1 MAEKISL
8 VLDTTVKGL
17 EDIVSTTSAAERLTA
32 AIVKQR
38 GEVTSLNS
46 QLKKVEGYQAA
57 IKRMEKLREQSQSA
71 EQSVA
76 KLSQQLEENK
86 QQSNSLRVAYSQT
99 QSEIK
104 GLNNQLKKASGE
116 GAEQLQLQLQ
126 KAQLRLDSLNT
137 EMHQS
142 KVRTSDLNAA
152 YKKASQRVTD
162 LSDKQTKQRDKL
174 RSLASELKESGV
186 NTRRLSDEQK
196 RLEKQSERAT
206 AAIAKQNARMK
217 EMQTIQSRIDSR
229 NAKLSEI
236 GGQATSLAIAAAPV
250 AASIWTAVKNESS
263 FADVKKV
270 VDMSP
275 EEAAQMREWSLK
287 TQASKAGGGLNAND
301 INAMLAAGGQSG
313 ISDLNELKSF
323 VLDSAAMGVAFD
335 MEAGA
340 AGETLATFKAALG
353 LDHQGAVGLA
363 GLANYLS
370 NNSNAKAKD
379 IAGVMARQG
388 ASAQLAGF
396 STNDAAAL
404 SAAMLAAGMGEER
417 SATALKNISG
427 RLTLGG
433 AATKAQQSAL
443 GSIGFDTESLASD
456 MQYNASGTFL
466 EVLEAIKQAPLE
478 EQSALITQIFGEE
491 SKGAVASLVK
501 NTQLFQKTLK
511 LASEDQAVHTKSL
524 KDEFDSRVATT
535 ENGLQLFMNKLNR
548 LSVIIGNALLPALNW
563 VLEPLGNMVTGIAD
577 FAEANQGLT
586 AAVGVGIAGFIAL
599 KGAILAGKAASLI
612 FGNTLDKGKLFRKG
626 LNRETNESGRAA
638 QFATKQ
644 FSRLNQTLW
653 NSGQGGSGHG
663 GRGGGSPATRN
674 RTTRNRTPRT
684 RSRNP
689 LARAYNFVSSAF
701 THRRGALPLALGGGA
716 LAMSPAMAAA
726 QDALDL
732 GGDVAEGIGK
742 GGLNKLIRPLSMA
755 ISGVNIAQALS
766 DGDTKGAITEGGG
779 LLGGMGGASLGAML
793 GTAIL
798 PGIGTVIGGL
808 AGSLLGDLGGEM
820 FGGWLGDKLTNPPD
834 KLMASSE
841 VKEKIEEREK
851 KESIARS
858 LPPIQISAPVY
869 PSPGMDEKQLAQLV
883 NQEVTLALER
893 AFGMSGLAINDSLS
907 ISSIDRG

>member
-1 MAEKISL
+1 MADKISL

-38 GEVTSLNS
+38 GEVISLNS
-46 QLKKVEGYQAA
+46 QLKKVEGYQSA
-57 IKRMEKLREQSQSA
+57 IKRMEKLREQSKNA

-76 KLSQQLEENK
+76 NLGQQLEENK
-86 QQSNSLRVAYSQT
+86 QQATALKVAYSQT

-104 GLNNQLKKASGE
+104 GLNNQLKKASGD

-126 KAQLRLDSLNT
+126 KARLRLDSLNT

-142 KVRTSDLNAA
+142 KVRTSDLNTA

-196 RLEKQSERAT
+196 RLEKQSEKAT
-206 AAIAKQNARMK
+206 AAIAKQNSRMK

-236 GGQATSLAIAAAPV
+236 GSQATSLAIASAPMV
-250 AASIWTAVKNESS
+250 ASVWTAVKNESS

-275 EEAAQMREWSLK
+275 EEAAQLREWSLK

-313 ISDLNELKSF
+313 ISDLNELKRF
-323 VLDSAAMGVAFD
+323 VLDSAEMGVAFD

-353 LDHQGAVGLA
+353 LDHEGAVGLA

-404 SAAMLAAGMGEER
+404 SAAMLATGMGEER

-433 AATKAQQSAL
+433 AATGVQKAAL
-443 GSIGFDTESLASD
+443 GSIGFDAESLASD

-491 SKGAVASLVK
+491 SKGAVASLTK

-524 KDEFDSRVATT
+524 KDEFDSRVSTT

-548 LSVIIGNALLPALNW
+548 LSVIVGNALLPALNW
-563 VLEPLGNMVTGIAD
+563 VLEPLGNLVSGIAD
-577 FAEANQGLT
+577 FAEVNQSLT

-599 KGAILAGKAASLI
+599 KGAMLAGKAASLI
-612 FGNTLDKGKLFRKG
+612 FGNALDKGKLFRTG

-644 FSRLNQTLW
+644 FSRLNETLW
-653 NSGQGGSGHG
+653 NSGRGGSGRG
-663 GRGGGSPATRN
+663 GRSGGSRATRN
-674 RTTRNRTPRT
+674 RAPRT

-689 LARAYNFVSSAF
+689 LARAYSFASSAF
-701 THRRGALPLALGGGA
+701 THNRGALPLALGGGA
-716 LAMSPAMAAA
+716 LAMSPAMAMA

-732 GGDVAEGIGK
+732 GGDLAEGIGK
-742 GGLNKLIRPLSMA
+742 GGLNKFIRPLSMA

-793 GTAIL
+793 GTAVL

-834 KLMASSE
+834 KLMASTE

-851 KESIARS
+851 KESVARS
-858 LPPIQISAPVY
+858 LPPIQISTPIY
-869 PSPGMDEKQLAQLV
+869 PSAGMDEKQLAQLV

-907 ISSIDRG
+907 VSSIDRG

>member
-1 MAEKISL
+1 MADKISL

-38 GEVTSLNS
+38 GEVISLNS
-46 QLKKVEGYQAA
+46 QLKKVEGYQSA
-57 IKRMEKLREQSQSA
+57 IKRMEKLREQSKNA

-76 KLSQQLEENK
+76 NLGQQLEENK
-86 QQSNSLRVAYSQT
+86 QQATALKVAYSQT

-104 GLNNQLKKASGE
+104 GLNNQLKKASGD

-126 KAQLRLDSLNT
+126 KARLRLDSLNT

-142 KVRTSDLNAA
+142 KVRTSDLNTA

-196 RLEKQSERAT
+196 RLEKQSEKAT

-236 GGQATSLAIAAAPV
+236 GSQATSLAIASAPMV
-250 AASIWTAVKNESS
+250 ASVWTAVKNESS

-275 EEAAQMREWSLK
+275 EEAAQLREWSLK

-313 ISDLNELKSF
+313 ISDLNELKRF
-323 VLDSAAMGVAFD
+323 VLDSAEMGVAFD

-353 LDHQGAVGLA
+353 LDHEGAVGLA

-433 AATKAQQSAL
+433 AATGAQKAAL
-443 GSIGFDTESLASD
+443 GSIGFDAESLASD

-466 EVLEAIKQAPLE
+466 EVLEAIKQAPLA

-548 LSVIIGNALLPALNW
+548 LSVIVGNALLPALNW
-563 VLEPLGNMVTGIAD
+563 VLEPLGSMVDGIAD
-577 FAEANQGLT
+577 FAAANQGLT
-586 AAVGVGIAGFIAL
+586 AAVGVGIVGFIAL

-612 FGNTLDKGKLFRKG
+612 FGNTIDKGTLFRKG

-638 QFATKQ
+638 QFAAKQ
-644 FSRLNQTLW
+644 FSRLNDTLW
-653 NSGQGGSGHG
+653 NSGRGGSGRG
-663 GRGGGSPATRN
+663 GRSGGNRSTRS
-674 RTTRNRTPRT
+674 RSPRT

-689 LARAYNFVSSAF
+689 LARAYSFASSAF
-701 THRRGALPLALGGGA
+701 THNRGALPLALGGGA
-716 LAMSPAMAAA
+716 LAMSPAMAMA

-732 GGDVAEGIGK
+732 GGDLAEGIGK
-742 GGLNKLIRPLSMA
+742 GGLNKFIRPLSMA

-793 GTAIL
+793 GTAVL

-858 LPPIQISAPVY
+858 LPPIQISTPIY
-869 PSPGMDEKQLAQLV
+869 PSAGMDEKQLAQLV

-907 ISSIDRG
+907 VSSIDRG

>member
-17 EDIVSTTSAAERLTA
+17 EDIVSTTSAAERLTS

-57 IKRMEKLREQSQSA
+57 IKRMEKLREQSQNA

-76 KLSQQLEENK
+76 NLSQQLEENK

-186 NTRRLSDEQK
+186 NTRRLSDEQT

-250 AASIWTAVKNESS
+250 AASIWTAVKNEYS

-443 GSIGFDTESLASD
+443 GSIGFDAESLASD

-548 LSVIIGNALLPALNW
+548 LSVIVGNALLPALNW

-626 LNRETNESGRAA
+626 LNREPNESGRAA

-644 FSRLNQTLW
+644 FSRLNDTLW
-653 NSGQGGSGHG
+653 NSGRGGSG
-663 GRGGGSPATRN
+663 RGDRKVGSRSTRS
-674 RTTRNRTPRT
+674 RSPRT

-689 LARAYNFVSSAF
+689 LARAYNFASGAF

-808 AGSLLGDLGGEM
+808 AGSLLGDLGGEI

-869 PSPGMDEKQLAQLV
+869 PSAGMDEKQLAQLV

>member
-1 MAEKISL
+1 MADKISL

-38 GEVTSLNS
+38 GEVISLNS
-46 QLKKVEGYQAA
+46 QLKKVEGYQSA
-57 IKRMEKLREQSQSA
+57 IKRMEKLREQSKNA

-76 KLSQQLEENK
+76 NLGQQLEANK
-86 QQSNSLRVAYSQT
+86 QQATALKVAYSQT

-104 GLNNQLKKASGE
+104 GLNNQLKKASGD

-126 KAQLRLDSLNT
+126 KARLRLDSLNT

-142 KVRTSDLNAA
+142 KVRTSDLNTA

-196 RLEKQSERAT
+196 RLEKQSEKAT

-236 GGQATSLAIAAAPV
+236 GSQATSLAIASAPMV
-250 AASIWTAVKNESS
+250 ASVWTAVKNESS

-275 EEAAQMREWSLK
+275 EEAAQLREWSLK

-313 ISDLNELKSF
+313 ISDLNELKRF
-323 VLDSAAMGVAFD
+323 VLDSAEMGVAFD

-353 LDHQGAVGLA
+353 LDHEGAVGLA

-443 GSIGFDTESLASD
+443 GSIGFDAESLASD
-456 MQYNASGTFL
+456 MQSNASGTFL

-524 KDEFDSRVATT
+524 RDEFDSRVATT

-548 LSVIIGNALLPALNW
+548 LSVIVGKALLPALNW
-563 VLEPLGNMVTGIAD
+563 VLEPLGDMVTGIAD

-644 FSRLNQTLW
+644 FSRLNDTLW
-653 NSGQGGSGHG
+653 NSGRGGSGRG
-663 GRGGGSPATRN
+663 GRSGGNRSTRS
-674 RTTRNRTPRT
+674 RSPRT

-689 LARAYNFVSSAF
+689 LARAYSFASSAF
-701 THRRGALPLALGGGA
+701 THNRGALPLALGGGA
-716 LAMSPAMAAA
+716 LAMSPAMAMA

-732 GGDVAEGIGK
+732 GGDLAEGIGK
-742 GGLNKLIRPLSMA
+742 GGLNKFIRPLSMA

-793 GTAIL
+793 GTAVL

-858 LPPIQISAPVY
+858 LPPIQISTPIY
-869 PSPGMDEKQLAQLV
+869 PSAGMDEKQLAQLV

-907 ISSIDRG
+907 VSSIDRG

>member
-1 MAEKISL
+1 MADKISL

-38 GEVTSLNS
+38 GEAISLNS
-46 QLKKVEGYQAA
+46 QLKKVEGYQSA
-57 IKRMEKLREQSQSA
+57 IKRMEKLREQSKNA

-76 KLSQQLEENK
+76 NLGQQLEANK
-86 QQSNSLRVAYSQT
+86 QQATALKVAYSQT

-104 GLNNQLKKASGE
+104 GLNNQLKKVSGD

-126 KAQLRLDSLNT
+126 KARLRLDSLNT

-142 KVRTSDLNAA
+142 KVRTSDLNTA

-196 RLEKQSERAT
+196 RLEKQSEKAT

-236 GGQATSLAIAAAPV
+236 GSQATSLAIASAPMV
-250 AASIWTAVKNESS
+250 ASVWTAVKNESS

-275 EEAAQMREWSLK
+275 EEAAQLREWSLK

-313 ISDLNELKSF
+313 ISDLNELKRF
-323 VLDSAAMGVAFD
+323 VLDSAEMGVAFD

-353 LDHQGAVGLA
+353 LDHEGAVGLA

-433 AATKAQQSAL
+433 AATGAQKAAL
-443 GSIGFDTESLASD
+443 GSIGFDAESLASD
-456 MQYNASGTFL
+456 MQHNASGTFL

-491 SKGAVASLVK
+491 SKGAVASLTK

-511 LASEDQAVHTKSL
+511 LASEDQAIHTKSL
-524 KDEFDSRVATT
+524 KDEFDSRVSTT

-548 LSVIIGNALLPALNW
+548 LSVIVGNALLPALNW
-563 VLEPLGNMVTGIAD
+563 VLEPLGNLVSGIAD
-577 FAEANQGLT
+577 FAEVNQGLT

-599 KGAILAGKAASLI
+599 KGAMLAGKAASLI
-612 FGNTLDKGKLFRKG
+612 FGNALDKGKLFRTG

-644 FSRLNQTLW
+644 FSRLNETLW
-653 NSGQGGSGHG
+653 NSGRGGSGRG
-663 GRGGGSPATRN
+663 GRSGGGRATRN
-674 RTTRNRTPRT
+674 RAPRT

-689 LARAYNFVSSAF
+689 LARAYSFASSAF
-701 THRRGALPLALGGGA
+701 THNRGALPLALGGGA
-716 LAMSPAMAAA
+716 LAMSPAMAMA

-732 GGDVAEGIGK
+732 GGDLAEGIGK
-742 GGLNKLIRPLSMA
+742 GGLNKFIRPLSMA

-793 GTAIL
+793 GTAVL

-858 LPPIQISAPVY
+858 LPPIQISTPIY
-869 PSPGMDEKQLAQLV
+869 PSAGMDEKQLAQLV

-907 ISSIDRG
+907 VSSIDRG

>member
-1 MAEKISL
+1 MADKISL

-38 GEVTSLNS
+38 GEVFSLNS
-46 QLKKVEGYQAA
+46 QLKKVEGYQSA
-57 IKRMEKLREQSQSA
+57 IKRMEKLREQSKNA

-76 KLSQQLEENK
+76 NLGQQLEENK
-86 QQSNSLRVAYSQT
+86 QQATALKVAYSQT

-104 GLNNQLKKASGE
+104 GLNNQLKKASGD

-126 KAQLRLDSLNT
+126 KARLRLDSLNT

-142 KVRTSDLNAA
+142 KVRTSDLNTA

-196 RLEKQSERAT
+196 RLEKQSEKAT

-236 GGQATSLAIAAAPV
+236 GSQATSLAIASAPMV
-250 AASIWTAVKNESS
+250 ASVWTAVKNESS

-275 EEAAQMREWSLK
+275 EEAAQLREWSLK

-313 ISDLNELKSF
+313 ISDLNELKRF
-323 VLDSAAMGVAFD
+323 VLDSAEMGVAFD

-353 LDHQGAVGLA
+353 LDHEGAVGLA

-433 AATKAQQSAL
+433 AATGAQKAAL
-443 GSIGFDTESLASD
+443 GSIGFDAESLASD

-491 SKGAVASLVK
+491 SKGAVASLTK

-511 LASEDQAVHTKSL
+511 LASEDQAIHTKSL
-524 KDEFDSRVATT
+524 KDEFDSRVSTT

-548 LSVIIGNALLPALNW
+548 LSVIVGNALLPALNW
-563 VLEPLGNMVTGIAD
+563 VLEPLGNLVSGIAD
-577 FAEANQGLT
+577 FAEVNQGLT

-599 KGAILAGKAASLI
+599 KGAMLAGKAASLI
-612 FGNTLDKGKLFRKG
+612 FGNALDKGKLFRTG

-644 FSRLNQTLW
+644 FSRLNETLW
-653 NSGQGGSGHG
+653 NSGRGGSGRG
-663 GRGGGSPATRN
+663 GRSGGSRATRN
-674 RTTRNRTPRT
+674 RAPRT

-689 LARAYNFVSSAF
+689 LARAYSFASSAF
-701 THRRGALPLALGGGA
+701 THNRGALPLALGGGA
-716 LAMSPAMAAA
+716 LAMSPAMAMA

-732 GGDVAEGIGK
+732 GGDLAEGIGK
-742 GGLNKLIRPLSMA
+742 GGFNKFIRPLSMA

-793 GTAIL
+793 GTAVL

-834 KLMASSE
+834 KLMASTE

-851 KESIARS
+851 KESVARS
-858 LPPIQISAPVY
+858 LPPIQISTPIY
-869 PSPGMDEKQLAQLV
+869 PSAGMDEKQLAQLV

-907 ISSIDRG
+907 VSSIDRG

>member
-1 MAEKISL
+1 MADKISL

-32 AIVKQR
+32 AIAKQR
-38 GEVTSLNS
+38 GEVISLNS
-46 QLKKVEGYQAA
+46 QLKKVEGYQSA
-57 IKRMEKLREQSQSA
+57 IKRMEKLREQSKNA

-76 KLSQQLEENK
+76 NLGQQLEANK
-86 QQSNSLRVAYSQT
+86 QQATALKVAYSQT

-104 GLNNQLKKASGE
+104 GLNNQLKKASGD

-126 KAQLRLDSLNT
+126 KARLRLDSLNT

-142 KVRTSDLNAA
+142 KVRTSDLNTA

-196 RLEKQSERAT
+196 RLEKQSEKAT

-236 GGQATSLAIAAAPV
+236 GSQATSLAIASAPMV
-250 AASIWTAVKNESS
+250 ASVWTAVKNESS

-275 EEAAQMREWSLK
+275 EEAAQLREWSLK

-313 ISDLNELKSF
+313 ISDLNELKRF
-323 VLDSAAMGVAFD
+323 VLDSAEMGVAFD

-353 LDHQGAVGLA
+353 LDHEGAVGLA

-433 AATKAQQSAL
+433 AATGAQKAAL
-443 GSIGFDTESLASD
+443 GSIGFDAESLASD

-491 SKGAVASLVK
+491 SKGAVASLTK

-524 KDEFDSRVATT
+524 KDEFDSRVSTT

-548 LSVIIGNALLPALNW
+548 LSVIVGNALLPALNW
-563 VLEPLGNMVTGIAD
+563 VLEPLGNLVSGIAD
-577 FAEANQGLT
+577 FAEVNQSLT

-599 KGAILAGKAASLI
+599 KGAMLAGKAASLI
-612 FGNTLDKGKLFRKG
+612 FGNALDKGKLFRTG

-644 FSRLNQTLW
+644 FSRLNETLW
-653 NSGQGGSGHG
+653 NSGRGGSGRG
-663 GRGGGSPATRN
+663 GRSGGSRATRN
-674 RTTRNRTPRT
+674 RAPRT

-689 LARAYNFVSSAF
+689 LARAYSFASSAF
-701 THRRGALPLALGGGA
+701 THNRGALPLALGGGA
-716 LAMSPAMAAA
+716 LAMSPAMAMA

-732 GGDVAEGIGK
+732 GGDLAEGIGK
-742 GGLNKLIRPLSMA
+742 GGLNKFIRPLSMA

-793 GTAIL
+793 GTAVL

-834 KLMASSE
+834 KLMASTE
-841 VKEKIEEREK
+841 VKENIEEREK
-851 KESIARS
+851 KESVARS
-858 LPPIQISAPVY
+858 LPPIQISTPIY
-869 PSPGMDEKQLAQLV
+869 PSAGMDEKQLAQLV

-907 ISSIDRG
+907 VSSIDRG

>member
-1 MAEKISL
+1 MADKISL

-38 GEVTSLNS
+38 GEVISLNS
-46 QLKKVEGYQAA
+46 QLKKVEGYQSA
-57 IKRMEKLREQSQSA
+57 IKRMEKLREQSKNA

-76 KLSQQLEENK
+76 NLGQQLEENK
-86 QQSNSLRVAYSQT
+86 QQATALKVAYSQT

-104 GLNNQLKKASGE
+104 GLNNQLKKASGD

-126 KAQLRLDSLNT
+126 KAQFRLSSLNT
-137 EMHQS
+137 ELHQN
-142 KVRTSDLNAA
+142 KVNTSDLNSD
-152 YKKASQRVTD
+152 YKRASQRVTD

-196 RLEKQSERAT
+196 RLEKQSEKAT

-217 EMQTIQSRIDSR
+217 EMQTIQSRIESR

-236 GGQATSLAIAAAPV
+236 GSQATSLAIASAPMV
-250 AASIWTAVKNESS
+250 ASVWTAVKNESS

-275 EEAAQMREWSLK
+275 EEAAQLREWSLK

-313 ISDLNELKSF
+313 ISDLNELKRF
-323 VLDSAAMGVAFD
+323 VLDSAEMGVAFD

-353 LDHQGAVGLA
+353 LDHEGAVGLA

-404 SAAMLAAGMGEER
+404 SAAMLATGMGEER

-433 AATKAQQSAL
+433 AATGAQKAAL
-443 GSIGFDTESLASD
+443 GSIGFDAESLASD

-491 SKGAVASLVK
+491 SKGAVASLTK

-524 KDEFDSRVATT
+524 KDEFDSRVSTT

-548 LSVIIGNALLPALNW
+548 LSVIVGNALLPALNW
-563 VLEPLGNMVTGIAD
+563 VLEPLGNLVSGIAD
-577 FAEANQGLT
+577 FAEVNQGLT

-599 KGAILAGKAASLI
+599 KGAMLAGKAASLI
-612 FGNTLDKGKLFRKG
+612 FGNALDKGKLFRTG

-644 FSRLNQTLW
+644 FSRLNETLW
-653 NSGQGGSGHG
+653 NSGRGGSGRG
-663 GRGGGSPATRN
+663 GRSGGGRATRN
-674 RTTRNRTPRT
+674 RAPRT

-689 LARAYNFVSSAF
+689 LARAYSFASSAF
-701 THRRGALPLALGGGA
+701 THNRGALPLALGGGA
-716 LAMSPAMAAA
+716 LAMSPAMAMA

-732 GGDVAEGIGK
+732 GGDLAEGIGK
-742 GGLNKLIRPLSMA
+742 GGLNKFIRPLSMA

-793 GTAIL
+793 GTAVL

-834 KLMASSE
+834 KLMASTE

-851 KESIARS
+851 KESVARS

-907 ISSIDRG
+907 VSSIDRG

>member
-1 MAEKISL
+1 MADKISL
-8 VLDTTVKGL
+8 VLDTTVKGM

-46 QLKKVEGYQAA
+46 QLKKVEGYQSA
-57 IKRMEKLREQSQSA
+57 IKRMEKLREQSKNA

-76 KLSQQLEENK
+76 KLGQQLEENK
-86 QQSNSLRVAYSQT
+86 QQSLALRTSYSQT

-116 GAEQLQLQLQ
+116 GAEQLKVQLQR
-126 KAQLRLDSLNT
+126 AQLRLETLNT
-137 EMHQS
+137 EIHQS
-142 KVRTSDLNAA
+142 KVRTSDLNSA
-152 YKKASQRVTD
+152 YKKASLRVSD
-162 LSDKQTKQRDKL
+162 LTDKQTKQRDKL
-174 RSLASELKESGV
+174 RGLASELKESGV
-186 NTRRLSDEQK
+186 NTRRLGDEQK

-236 GGQATSLAIAAAPV
+236 GGQATSLAIASAPM
-250 AASIWTAVKNESS
+250 AASVWTAVKNESS

-433 AATKAQQSAL
+433 AATGAQKAAL
-443 GSIGFDTESLASD
+443 GSIGFDAESLASD
-456 MQYNASGTFL
+456 MQYNASGTLL
-466 EVLEAIKQAPLE
+466 EVLDAIKQAPLE

-491 SKGAVASLVK
+491 AKGAVASLVK

-524 KDEFDSRVATT
+524 KDEFDSRVSTT
-535 ENGLQLFMNKLNR
+535 ENGIQLFMNKLNR
-548 LSVIIGNALLPALNW
+548 LSVIVGNALLPALNW
-563 VLEPLGNMVTGIAD
+563 VLEPLGDMVTSIAD

-586 AAVGVGIAGFIAL
+586 AAVGIGIAGFIAL

-638 QFATKQ
+638 QFAAKQ
-644 FSRLNQTLW
+644 FSRLNDTLW
-653 NSGQGGSGHG
+653 NSGRGGSGRG
-663 GRGGGSPATRN
+663 GRSGGSRSTRS
-674 RTTRNRTPRT
+674 RSPRA

-689 LARAYNFVSSAF
+689 LARAYNFASGAF

-726 QDALDL
+726 QDALDF

-841 VKEKIEEREK
+841 VKEKIEERGR

-869 PSPGMDEKQLAQLV
+869 PSAGMDEKQLAQLV

>member
-1 MAEKISL
+1 MADKISL

-38 GEVTSLNS
+38 GEVISLNS
-46 QLKKVEGYQAA
+46 QLKKVEGYQSA
-57 IKRMEKLREQSQSA
+57 IKRMEKLREQSKNA

-76 KLSQQLEENK
+76 NLGQQLEENK
-86 QQSNSLRVAYSQT
+86 QQATALKVAYSQT

-104 GLNNQLKKASGE
+104 GLNNQLKKASGD

-126 KAQLRLDSLNT
+126 KARLRLDSLNT

-142 KVRTSDLNAA
+142 KVRTSDLNTA

-196 RLEKQSERAT
+196 RLEKQSEKAT
-206 AAIAKQNARMK
+206 AAIAKQNSRMK

-236 GGQATSLAIAAAPV
+236 GSQATSLAIASAPMV
-250 AASIWTAVKNESS
+250 ASVWTAVKNESS

-275 EEAAQMREWSLK
+275 EEAAQLREWSLK

-301 INAMLAAGGQSG
+301 INAMLATGGQSG
-313 ISDLNELKSF
+313 ISDLNELKRF
-323 VLDSAAMGVAFD
+323 VLDSAEMGVAFD

-353 LDHQGAVGLA
+353 LDHEGAVGLA

-404 SAAMLAAGMGEER
+404 SAAMLATGMGEER

-433 AATKAQQSAL
+433 AATGVQKAAL
-443 GSIGFDTESLASD
+443 GSIGFDAESLASD

-491 SKGAVASLVK
+491 SKGAVASLTK

-524 KDEFDSRVATT
+524 KDEFDSRVSTT

-548 LSVIIGNALLPALNW
+548 LSVIVGNALLPALNW
-563 VLEPLGNMVTGIAD
+563 VLEPLGNLVSGIAD
-577 FAEANQGLT
+577 FAEVNQSLT

-599 KGAILAGKAASLI
+599 KGAMLAGKAASLI
-612 FGNTLDKGKLFRKG
+612 FGNALDKGKLFRTG

-644 FSRLNQTLW
+644 FSRLNETLW
-653 NSGQGGSGHG
+653 NSGRGGSGRG
-663 GRGGGSPATRN
+663 GRSGGSRATRN
-674 RTTRNRTPRT
+674 RAPRT

-689 LARAYNFVSSAF
+689 LARAYSFASSAF
-701 THRRGALPLALGGGA
+701 THNRGALPLALGGGA
-716 LAMSPAMAAA
+716 LAMSPAMAMA

-732 GGDVAEGIGK
+732 GGDLAEGIGK
-742 GGLNKLIRPLSMA
+742 GGLNKFIRPLSMA

-793 GTAIL
+793 GTAVL

-834 KLMASSE
+834 KLMASTE
-841 VKEKIEEREK
+841 VKENIEEREK
-851 KESIARS
+851 KESVARS
-858 LPPIQISAPVY
+858 LPPIQISTPIY
-869 PSPGMDEKQLAQLV
+869 PSAGMDEKQLAQLV

-907 ISSIDRG
+907 VSSIDRG

>member
-86 QQSNSLRVAYSQT
+86 QQSNSLRAAYSQT

-142 KVRTSDLNAA
+142 KVRTSDLNTA

-162 LSDKQTKQRDKL
+162 LSDKQIKQRDKL
-174 RSLASELKESGV
+174 RSLASELKESGI

-275 EEAAQMREWSLK
+275 EEAAQMHEWSLK
-287 TQASKAGGGLNAND
+287 TQASKAGGGLSAND

-443 GSIGFDTESLASD
+443 GSIGFDAESLASD

-548 LSVIIGNALLPALNW
+548 LSVIVGNALLPALNW
-563 VLEPLGNMVTGIAD
+563 VLEPLGDMVTGIAN

-644 FSRLNQTLW
+644 FSRLNDTLW
-653 NSGQGGSGHG
+653 NSGRGGSGRG
-663 GRGGGSPATRN
+663 GRSGGSLSTRS
-674 RTTRNRTPRT
+674 RSLRT

-689 LARAYNFVSSAF
+689 LARAYNFASGAF

-869 PSPGMDEKQLAQLV
+869 PSAGMDEKQLAQLV
-883 NQEVTLALER
+883 NQEVTIALER

>member
-1 MAEKISL
+1 MADKISL

-17 EDIVSTTSAAERLTA
+17 EDIVSTTSAAERLTT

-38 GEVTSLNS
+38 GEVISLNS
-46 QLKKVEGYQAA
+46 QLKKVEGYQSA
-57 IKRMEKLREQSQSA
+57 IKRMEKLREQSKNA

-76 KLSQQLEENK
+76 NLGQQLEANK
-86 QQSNSLRVAYSQT
+86 QQATALKVAYSQT

-104 GLNNQLKKASGE
+104 GLNNQLKKASGD

-126 KAQLRLDSLNT
+126 KARLRLDSLNT

-142 KVRTSDLNAA
+142 KVRTSDLNSA

-196 RLEKQSERAT
+196 RLEKQSEKAT

-236 GGQATSLAIAAAPV
+236 GSQATSLAIASAPMV
-250 AASIWTAVKNESS
+250 ASVWTAVKNESS

-275 EEAAQMREWSLK
+275 EEAAQLREWSLK

-313 ISDLNELKSF
+313 ISDLNELKRF
-323 VLDSAAMGVAFD
+323 VLDSAEMGVAFD

-353 LDHQGAVGLA
+353 LDHEGAVGLA

-404 SAAMLAAGMGEER
+404 SAAMLATGIGEER

-433 AATKAQQSAL
+433 AATGAQKAAL
-443 GSIGFDTESLASD
+443 GSIGFDAESLASD

-466 EVLEAIKQAPLE
+466 DVLEAIKQAPLE

-491 SKGAVASLVK
+491 SKGAVASLTK

-524 KDEFDSRVATT
+524 KDEFDSRVSTT

-548 LSVIIGNALLPALNW
+548 LSVIVGNALLPALNW
-563 VLEPLGNMVTGIAD
+563 VLEPLGNLVSGIAD
-577 FAEANQGLT
+577 FAEVNQSLT

-599 KGAILAGKAASLI
+599 KGAMLAGKAASLI
-612 FGNTLDKGKLFRKG
+612 FGNALDKGKLFRTS

-644 FSRLNQTLW
+644 FSRLNETLW
-653 NSGQGGSGHG
+653 NSGRGGSGRG
-663 GRGGGSPATRN
+663 GRSGGSRATRN
-674 RTTRNRTPRT
+674 RAPRT

-689 LARAYNFVSSAF
+689 LARAYSFASSAF
-701 THRRGALPLALGGGA
+701 THNRGALPLALGGGA
-716 LAMSPAMAAA
+716 LAMSPAMAMA

-732 GGDVAEGIGK
+732 GGDLAEGIGK
-742 GGLNKLIRPLSMA
+742 GGLNKFIRPLSMA

-793 GTAIL
+793 GTAVL

-834 KLMASSE
+834 KLMASTE

-851 KESIARS
+851 KESVARS
-858 LPPIQISAPVY
+858 LPPIQISTPIY
-869 PSPGMDEKQLAQLV
+869 PSAGMDEKQLAQLV

-907 ISSIDRG
+907 VSSIDRG

>member
-1 MAEKISL
+1 MADKISL

-38 GEVTSLNS
+38 GEVISLNS
-46 QLKKVEGYQAA
+46 QLKKVEGYQSA
-57 IKRMEKLREQSQSA
+57 IKRMEKLREQSKNA

-76 KLSQQLEENK
+76 NLGQQLEENK
-86 QQSNSLRVAYSQT
+86 QQATALKVAYSQT

-104 GLNNQLKKASGE
+104 GLNNQLKKASGD

-126 KAQLRLDSLNT
+126 KARLRLDSLNT

-142 KVRTSDLNAA
+142 KVRTSDLNTA

-196 RLEKQSERAT
+196 RLEKQSEKAT

-236 GGQATSLAIAAAPV
+236 GSQATSLAIASAPMV
-250 AASIWTAVKNESS
+250 ASVWTAVKNESS

-275 EEAAQMREWSLK
+275 EEAAQLREWSLK

-313 ISDLNELKSF
+313 ISDLNELKRF
-323 VLDSAAMGVAFD
+323 VLDSAEMGVAFD

-353 LDHQGAVGLA
+353 LDHEGAVGLA

-433 AATKAQQSAL
+433 AATGAQKAAL
-443 GSIGFDTESLASD
+443 GSIGFDAESLASD

-491 SKGAVASLVK
+491 SKGAVASLTK

-524 KDEFDSRVATT
+524 KDEFDSRVSTT

-548 LSVIIGNALLPALNW
+548 LSVIVGNALLPALNW
-563 VLEPLGNMVTGIAD
+563 VLEPLGNLVSGIAD
-577 FAEANQGLT
+577 FAEVNQGLT

-599 KGAILAGKAASLI
+599 KGAMLAGKAASLI
-612 FGNTLDKGKLFRKG
+612 FGNALDKGKLFRTG

-644 FSRLNQTLW
+644 FSRLNDTLW
-653 NSGQGGSGHG
+653 NSGRGGSGRG
-663 GRGGGSPATRN
+663 GRSGGGRATR
-674 RTTRNRTPRT
+674 TRAPRT

-689 LARAYNFVSSAF
+689 LARAYSFASSAF
-701 THRRGALPLALGGGA
+701 THNRGALPLALGGGA
-716 LAMSPAMAAA
+716 LAMSPAMAMA

-732 GGDVAEGIGK
+732 GGDLAEGIGK
-742 GGLNKLIRPLSMA
+742 GGLNKFIRPLSMA

-766 DGDTKGAITEGGG
+766 DGDAKGAITEGGG

-793 GTAIL
+793 GTAVL

-834 KLMASSE
+834 KLMASTE

-851 KESIARS
+851 KESVARS
-858 LPPIQISAPVY
+858 LPPIQISTPIY
-869 PSPGMDEKQLAQLV
+869 PSAGMDEKQLAQLV

-907 ISSIDRG
+907 VSSIDRG

>member
-1 MAEKISL
+1 MADKISL

-38 GEVTSLNS
+38 GEVISLNS
-46 QLKKVEGYQAA
+46 QLKKVEGYQSA
-57 IKRMEKLREQSQSA
+57 IKRMEKLREQSKNA

-76 KLSQQLEENK
+76 NLGQQLEANK
-86 QQSNSLRVAYSQT
+86 QQATALKVAYSQT

-104 GLNNQLKKASGE
+104 GLNNQLKKASGD

-126 KAQLRLDSLNT
+126 KARLRLDSLNT

-142 KVRTSDLNAA
+142 KVRTSDLNTA

-196 RLEKQSERAT
+196 RLEKQSEKAT

-217 EMQTIQSRIDSR
+217 EMQTIQSRIESR

-236 GGQATSLAIAAAPV
+236 GSQATSLAIASAPMV
-250 AASIWTAVKNESS
+250 ASVWTAVKNESS

-275 EEAAQMREWSLK
+275 EEAAQLREWSLK

-313 ISDLNELKSF
+313 ISDLNELKRF
-323 VLDSAAMGVAFD
+323 VLDSAEMGVAFD

-353 LDHQGAVGLA
+353 LDHEGAVGLA

-433 AATKAQQSAL
+433 AATGAQKAAL
-443 GSIGFDTESLASD
+443 GSIGFDAESLASD

-491 SKGAVASLVK
+491 SKGAVASLTK

-524 KDEFDSRVATT
+524 KDEFDSRVSTT

-548 LSVIIGNALLPALNW
+548 LSVIVGNALLPALNW
-563 VLEPLGNMVTGIAD
+563 VLEPLGNLVSGIAD
-577 FAEANQGLT
+577 FAEVNQGLT

-599 KGAILAGKAASLI
+599 KGAMLAGKAASLI
-612 FGNTLDKGKLFRKG
+612 FGNALDKGKLFRTG

-644 FSRLNQTLW
+644 FSRLNETLW
-653 NSGQGGSGHG
+653 NSGRGGSGRG
-663 GRGGGSPATRN
+663 GRSGGSRATRN
-674 RTTRNRTPRT
+674 RAPRT

-689 LARAYNFVSSAF
+689 LARAYSFASSAL
-701 THRRGALPLALGGGA
+701 THNRGALPLALGGGA
-716 LAMSPAMAAA
+716 LAMSPVMAMA

-732 GGDVAEGIGK
+732 GGDLAEGIGK
-742 GGLNKLIRPLSMA
+742 GGLNKFIRPLSMA

-793 GTAIL
+793 GTAVL

-820 FGGWLGDKLTNPPD
+820 FGGWLGGKLTNPPD

-858 LPPIQISAPVY
+858 LPPIQISTPIY
-869 PSPGMDEKQLAQLV
+869 PSAGMDEKQLAQLV

-907 ISSIDRG
+907 VSSIDRG

>member
-46 QLKKVEGYQAA
+46 QLKKVEGYQSA
-57 IKRMEKLREQSQSA
+57 IKRMEKLREQSQTA

-142 KVRTSDLNAA
+142 KVRTSDLNTA

-443 GSIGFDTESLASD
+443 GSIGFDAVSLASD
-456 MQYNASGTFL
+456 MQNNASGTFL

-548 LSVIIGNALLPALNW
+548 LSVIVGNALLPALNW
-563 VLEPLGNMVTGIAD
+563 VLEPLGDMVTGIAD

-612 FGNTLDKGKLFRKG
+612 FGNTLDKSKLFRKG

-644 FSRLNQTLW
+644 FSRLNDTLW
-653 NSGQGGSGHG
+653 NSGRGGSGRG
-663 GRGGGSPATRN
+663 GRSGGSRSTRS
-674 RTTRNRTPRT
+674 RSPRT

-689 LARAYNFVSSAF
+689 LARAYNFASGAF

-726 QDALDL
+726 QDALDF

-742 GGLNKLIRPLSMA
+742 GGINKLIRPLSMA

-869 PSPGMDEKQLAQLV
+869 PSAGMDEKQLAQLV

>member
-1 MAEKISL
+1 MADKISL
-8 VLDTTVKGL
+8 VLDASVRGI

-46 QLKKVEGYQAA
+46 QLKKVEGYQSA
-57 IKRMEKLREQSQSA
+57 IKRMEKLREQSKNA

-76 KLSQQLEENK
+76 KLGQQLEENK
-86 QQSNSLRVAYSQT
+86 QQSLALRTSYSQT
-99 QSEIK
+99 QFEIK

-116 GAEQLQLQLQ
+116 GAEQLKVQLQR
-126 KAQLRLDSLNT
+126 AQLRLETLNT
-137 EMHQS
+137 EIHQS
-142 KVRTSDLNAA
+142 KVRTSDLNSA
-152 YKKASQRVTD
+152 YKKASQRVSD
-162 LSDKQTKQRDKL
+162 LTDKQTKQRDKL
-174 RSLASELKESGV
+174 RGLASELKESGV

-196 RLEKQSERAT
+196 RLEKQSEKAT

-236 GGQATSLAIAAAPV
+236 GGQATSLAIASAPM
-250 AASIWTAVKNESS
+250 AASVWTAVKNESS

-275 EEAAQMREWSLK
+275 EEAARMREWSLK

-313 ISDLNELKSF
+313 ISDRNELKRF

-340 AGETLATFKAALG
+340 AGDTLATFKAALG
-353 LDHQGAVGLA
+353 LDHEGAVGLA

-370 NNSNAKAKD
+370 SNSNAKAKD

-404 SAAMLAAGMGEER
+404 SAAMLATGMGEER

-433 AATKAQQSAL
+433 AATGAQKAAL
-443 GSIGFDTESLASD
+443 GSIGFDAESLASD

-491 SKGAVASLVK
+491 SKGAVASLTK

-524 KDEFDSRVATT
+524 KDEFDSRVSTT

-548 LSVIIGNALLPALNW
+548 LSVIVGNALLPALNW
-563 VLEPLGNMVTGIAD
+563 ALEPLGDMVMGIAD
-577 FAEANQGLT
+577 FAEVNQGLT

-644 FSRLNQTLW
+644 FSRLNDTLW
-653 NSGQGGSGHG
+653 NSGRGGSGRG
-663 GRGGGSPATRN
+663 GRRGRSSSRRSPKV
-674 RTTRNRTPRT
+674 

-689 LARAYNFVSSAF
+689 LARAYNFASSAF
-701 THRRGALPLALGGGA
+701 AGRRGALPLALGGGA
-716 LAMSPAMAAA
+716 LAMSPAMAMA
-726 QDALDL
+726 QDALDI
-732 GGDVAEGIGK
+732 GGDVAEGIGR

-766 DGDTKGAITEGGG
+766 DGNTKGAITEGGG
-779 LLGGMGGASLGAML
+779 LLGGLGGAGLGAAL
-793 GTAIL
+793 GTAVL

-808 AGSLLGDLGGEM
+808 AGSLIGDLGGELL
-820 FGGWLGDKLTNPPD
+820 GGWLGDKLTNPPD
-834 KLMASSE
+834 KLMASRE
-841 VKEKIEEREK
+841 VKEKIEQRERR
-851 KESIARS
+851 ESIARS
-858 LPPIQISAPVY
+858 FPPVQINLGGIHAA
-869 PSPGMDEKQLAQLV
+869 PGMDEQQLAKQV
-883 NQEVTLALER
+883 NKEVTLALER
-893 AFGMSGLAINDSLS
+893 AFGGMTGLAINDSLS

>member
-142 KVRTSDLNAA
+142 KVRTSDLNTA

-196 RLEKQSERAT
+196 RLEKQSEKAT

-443 GSIGFDTESLASD
+443 GSIGLDAESLASD
-456 MQYNASGTFL
+456 MQNNASGTFL

-501 NTQLFQKTLK
+501 NTQLFQKMLK

-548 LSVIIGNALLPALNW
+548 LSVIVGNALLPALNW
-563 VLEPLGNMVTGIAD
+563 VLEPLGDMVTGIAD

-644 FSRLNQTLW
+644 FSRLNDTLW
-653 NSGQGGSGHG
+653 NSGRGGSGRG
-663 GRGGGSPATRN
+663 GRGGGSRSTRS
-674 RTTRNRTPRT
+674 RSPRA

-689 LARAYNFVSSAF
+689 LARAYNFASSAF

-726 QDALDL
+726 QDALDF

-841 VKEKIEEREK
+841 VKEKIEERER

-869 PSPGMDEKQLAQLV
+869 PSAGMDEKQLAQLV

>member
-1 MAEKISL
+1 MNTRTQPKA
-8 VLDTTVKGL
+8 
-17 EDIVSTTSAAERLTA
+17 TA
-32 AIVKQR
+32 
-38 GEVTSLNS
+38 
-46 QLKKVEGYQAA
+46 LK
-57 IKRMEKLREQSQSA
+57 
-71 EQSVA
+71 
-76 KLSQQLEENK
+76 
-86 QQSNSLRVAYSQT
+86 VAYSQT

-104 GLNNQLKKASGE
+104 GLNNQLKKASGD

-126 KAQLRLDSLNT
+126 KARLRLDSLNT

-142 KVRTSDLNAA
+142 KVRTSDLNTA

-196 RLEKQSERAT
+196 RLEKQSEKAT
-206 AAIAKQNARMK
+206 AAIDKQNARMK

-236 GGQATSLAIAAAPV
+236 GSQATSLAIASAPMV
-250 AASIWTAVKNESS
+250 ASVWTAVKNESS

-275 EEAAQMREWSLK
+275 EEAAQLREWSLK

-313 ISDLNELKSF
+313 ISDLNELKRF
-323 VLDSAAMGVAFD
+323 VLDSAEMGVAFD

-353 LDHQGAVGLA
+353 LDHEGAVGLA
-363 GLANYLS
+363 GLSNYLS

-404 SAAMLAAGMGEER
+404 SAAMLATGMGEER

-433 AATKAQQSAL
+433 AATGAQKAAL
-443 GSIGFDTESLASD
+443 GSIGFDAESLASD

-491 SKGAVASLVK
+491 SKGAVASLTK

-511 LASEDQAVHTKSL
+511 L
-524 KDEFDSRVATT
+524 
-535 ENGLQLFMNKLNR
+535 FMNKLNR
-548 LSVIIGNALLPALNW
+548 LSVIVGNALLPALNW
-563 VLEPLGNMVTGIAD
+563 VLEPLGNLVSGIAD
-577 FAEANQGLT
+577 FAEVNQGLT

-599 KGAILAGKAASLI
+599 KGAMLAGKAASLI
-612 FGNTLDKGKLFRKG
+612 FGNALDKGKLFRTG

-644 FSRLNQTLW
+644 FSRLNETLW
-653 NSGQGGSGHG
+653 NSGLGGP
-663 GRGGGSPATRN
+663 GRGGRSGGSRATRN
-674 RTTRNRTPRT
+674 RAPRT

-689 LARAYNFVSSAF
+689 LARAYSFASSAF
-701 THRRGALPLALGGGA
+701 THNRGALPLALGGGA
-716 LAMSPAMAAA
+716 LAMSPAIAMA

-732 GGDVAEGIGK
+732 GGDLAEGIGK
-742 GGLNKLIRPLSMA
+742 GGLNKFIRPLSMA

-779 LLGGMGGASLGAML
+779 LLGGMGGASLGSML
-793 GTAIL
+793 GTAVL

-834 KLMASSE
+834 KLMASTE

-851 KESIARS
+851 KESVARS

-869 PSPGMDEKQLAQLV
+869 PSAGMDEKQLAQLV

-907 ISSIDRG
+907 VSSIDRG

>member
-1 MAEKISL
+1 MADKISL

-38 GEVTSLNS
+38 GEVFSLNS
-46 QLKKVEGYQAA
+46 QLKKVEGYQSA
-57 IKRMEKLREQSQSA
+57 IKRMEKLREQSKNA

-76 KLSQQLEENK
+76 NLGQQLEENK
-86 QQSNSLRVAYSQT
+86 QQATALKVAYSQT

-104 GLNNQLKKASGE
+104 GLNNQLKKASGD

-126 KAQLRLDSLNT
+126 KARLRLDSLNT

-142 KVRTSDLNAA
+142 KVRTSDLNTA

-196 RLEKQSERAT
+196 RLEKQSEKAT

-236 GGQATSLAIAAAPV
+236 GSQATSLAIASAPMV
-250 AASIWTAVKNESS
+250 ASVWTAVKNESS

-275 EEAAQMREWSLK
+275 EEAAQLREWSLK

-313 ISDLNELKSF
+313 ISDLNELKRF
-323 VLDSAAMGVAFD
+323 VLDSAEMGVAFD
-335 MEAGA
+335 MEASA

-353 LDHQGAVGLA
+353 LDHEGAVGLA

-404 SAAMLAAGMGEER
+404 SAAMLATGMGEER

-433 AATKAQQSAL
+433 AATGAQKAAL
-443 GSIGFDTESLASD
+443 GSIGFDAESLASD

-491 SKGAVASLVK
+491 SKGAVASLTK

-524 KDEFDSRVATT
+524 KDEFDSRVSTT

-548 LSVIIGNALLPALNW
+548 LSVIVGNALLPALNW
-563 VLEPLGNMVTGIAD
+563 VLEPLGNLVSGIAD
-577 FAEANQGLT
+577 FAEVNQSLT

-599 KGAILAGKAASLI
+599 KGAMLAGKAASLI
-612 FGNTLDKGKLFRKG
+612 FGNALDKGKLFRTG

-644 FSRLNQTLW
+644 FSRLNETLW
-653 NSGQGGSGHG
+653 NSGRGGSGRG
-663 GRGGGSPATRN
+663 GRSGGSRATRN
-674 RTTRNRTPRT
+674 RAPRT

-689 LARAYNFVSSAF
+689 LARAYSFASSAF
-701 THRRGALPLALGGGA
+701 THNRGALPLALGGGA
-716 LAMSPAMAAA
+716 LAMSPAMAMA

-732 GGDVAEGIGK
+732 GGDLAEGIGK
-742 GGLNKLIRPLSMA
+742 GGLNKFIRPLSMA

-766 DGDTKGAITEGGG
+766 DGDAKGAITEGGG

-793 GTAIL
+793 GTAVL

-834 KLMASSE
+834 KLMASTE

-851 KESIARS
+851 KESVARS
-858 LPPIQISAPVY
+858 LPPIQISTPIY
-869 PSPGMDEKQLAQLV
+869 PSAGMDEKQLAQLV

-907 ISSIDRG
+907 VSSIDRG

>member
-335 MEAGA
+335 MEAGD
-340 AGETLATFKAALG
+340 AGKTLATFKAALG
-353 LDHQGAVGLA
+353 LDHEGAVGLA
-363 GLANYLS
+363 GLANYIS
-370 NNSNAKAKD
+370 NNTNAHAKD

-404 SAAMLAAGMGEER
+404 SGAMLAAGMNEER
-417 SATALKNISG
+417 AATALKNISG

-433 AATKAQQSAL
+433 AATGTQKAAF
-443 GSIGFDTESLASD
+443 GSIGFDAESLAAD

-524 KDEFDSRVATT
+524 KDEFESRIATSET
-535 ENGLQLFMNKLNR
+535 NMQLFLNKLNS
-548 LSVIIGNALLPALNW
+548 LSVIVGTALLPALNW
-563 VLEPLGNMVTGIAD
+563 VLEPLGSMVDGIAD
-577 FAEANQGLT
+577 FAAANQGLT
-586 AAVGVGIAGFIAL
+586 AAVGIGIAGFIAL

-644 FSRLNQTLW
+644 FSRLNDTLW
-653 NSGQGGSGHG
+653 NSGRGGSGRG
-663 GRGGGSPATRN
+663 GRSGGSRSTRS
-674 RTTRNRTPRT
+674 RSPRT

-689 LARAYNFVSSAF
+689 LARAYNFASGAF

-726 QDALDL
+726 QDALDF

-742 GGLNKLIRPLSMA
+742 GVLNKLIRPLSMA

-869 PSPGMDEKQLAQLV
+869 PSAGMDEKQLAQLV

>member
-1 MAEKISL
+1 MADKISL
-8 VLDTTVKGL
+8 VLDTTVKGI
-17 EDIVSTTSAAERLTA
+17 EDIVSTSSAAERLTEV
-32 AIVKQR
+32 IVKQR
-38 GEVTSLNS
+38 AEVISLNS

-57 IKRMEKLREQSQSA
+57 IKRMEKLREQSQQA
-71 EQSVA
+71 GRRVQS
-76 KLSQQLEENK
+76 LGQQLETSKEQGNR
-86 QQSNSLRVAYSQT
+86 LRVFYSQT

-104 GLNNQLKKASGE
+104 GLNHQLKKASGE
-116 GAEQLQLQLQ
+116 GAEQLRLQLQ
-126 KAQLRLDSLNT
+126 KAQFRLSSLNT
-137 EMHQS
+137 ELHQN
-142 KVRTSDLNAA
+142 KVNTSDLNSD
-152 YKKASQRVTD
+152 YKRASQRVTD

-196 RLEKQSERAT
+196 RLEKQSEKAT

-217 EMQTIQSRIDSR
+217 EMQAIQSRIDSR

-236 GGQATSLAIAAAPV
+236 GSQATSLAIASAPMV
-250 AASIWTAVKNESS
+250 ASVWTAVKNESS

-275 EEAAQMREWSLK
+275 EEAVQLREWSLK
-287 TQASKAGGGLNAND
+287 TQASKAGGGLNADD

-313 ISDLNELKSF
+313 ISDLNELKRF

-353 LDHQGAVGLA
+353 LDHEGAVGLA

-404 SAAMLAAGMGEER
+404 SAAMLATGMGEER

-433 AATKAQQSAL
+433 AATGAQKAAL
-443 GSIGFDTESLASD
+443 GSIGFDAESLASD

-491 SKGAVASLVK
+491 SKGAVASLTK

-524 KDEFDSRVATT
+524 KDEFDSRVSTT

-548 LSVIIGNALLPALNW
+548 LSVIVGNALLPALNW
-563 VLEPLGNMVTGIAD
+563 VLEPLGNLVSGIAD
-577 FAEANQGLT
+577 FAEVNQGLT

-599 KGAILAGKAASLI
+599 KGAMLAGKAASLI
-612 FGNTLDKGKLFRKG
+612 FGNALDKGKLFRTG

-644 FSRLNQTLW
+644 FSRLNETLW
-653 NSGQGGSGHG
+653 NSGRGGSGRG
-663 GRGGGSPATRN
+663 GRSGGGRATRN
-674 RTTRNRTPRT
+674 RAPRT

-689 LARAYNFVSSAF
+689 LARAYSFASSAL
-701 THRRGALPLALGGGA
+701 THNRGALPLALGGGA
-716 LAMSPAMAAA
+716 LAMSPAMAMA

-732 GGDVAEGIGK
+732 GGDLAEGIGK
-742 GGLNKLIRPLSMA
+742 GGLNKFIRPLSMA

-793 GTAIL
+793 GTAVL

-834 KLMASSE
+834 KLMASTE

-858 LPPIQISAPVY
+858 IPPIQISAPVY

-907 ISSIDRG
+907 VSSIDRG

>member
-1 MAEKISL
+1 MADKISL

-17 EDIVSTTSAAERLTA
+17 EDIVSTTSAAERLTT

-38 GEVTSLNS
+38 GEVISLNS
-46 QLKKVEGYQAA
+46 QLKKVEGYQSA
-57 IKRMEKLREQSQSA
+57 IKRMEKLREQSKNA

-76 KLSQQLEENK
+76 NLGQQLEANK
-86 QQSNSLRVAYSQT
+86 QQATALKVAYSQT

-104 GLNNQLKKASGE
+104 GLNNQLKKASGD

-126 KAQLRLDSLNT
+126 KARLRLDSLNT

-142 KVRTSDLNAA
+142 KVRTSDLNSA

-196 RLEKQSERAT
+196 RLEKQSEKAT

-236 GGQATSLAIAAAPV
+236 GSQATSLAIASAPMV
-250 AASIWTAVKNESS
+250 ASVWTAVKNESS

-275 EEAAQMREWSLK
+275 EEAAQLREWSLK

-313 ISDLNELKSF
+313 ISDLNELKRF
-323 VLDSAAMGVAFD
+323 VLDSAEMGVAFD

-353 LDHQGAVGLA
+353 LDHEGAVGLA

-433 AATKAQQSAL
+433 AATGAQKAAL
-443 GSIGFDTESLASD
+443 GSIGFDAESLASD

-491 SKGAVASLVK
+491 SKGAVASLTK

-524 KDEFDSRVATT
+524 KDEFDSRVSTT

-548 LSVIIGNALLPALNW
+548 LSVIVGNALLPALNW
-563 VLEPLGNMVTGIAD
+563 VLEPLGNLVSGIAD
-577 FAEANQGLT
+577 FAEVNQGLT

-612 FGNTLDKGKLFRKG
+612 FGNALDKGKLFRTG

-644 FSRLNQTLW
+644 FSRLNETLW
-653 NSGQGGSGHG
+653 NSGRGGSGRG
-663 GRGGGSPATRN
+663 GRSGGSRATRN
-674 RTTRNRTPRT
+674 RAPRT

-689 LARAYNFVSSAF
+689 LARAYSFASSAL
-701 THRRGALPLALGGGA
+701 THNRGALPLALGGGA
-716 LAMSPAMAAA
+716 LAMSPAMAMA

-732 GGDVAEGIGK
+732 GGDLAEGIGK
-742 GGLNKLIRPLSMA
+742 GGLNKFIRPLSMA

-793 GTAIL
+793 GTAVL

-834 KLMASSE
+834 KLMASTE

-851 KESIARS
+851 KESVARS
-858 LPPIQISAPVY
+858 LPPIQISTPIY
-869 PSPGMDEKQLAQLV
+869 PSAGMDEKHLAQLV

-907 ISSIDRG
+907 VSSIDRG